1 MPGARRIT
9 SKVLPAI
16 LSGVGHG
23 SHLCAFYETKEDLID
38 LVLPFFDAGSNQ
50 GELCVWMMPDCVRAE
65 AAEAV
70 VSEHR
75 IDLYPGRTLY
85 MKGSRFERGPVV
97 SFWNDRLQQALAT
110 SRSGMRA
117 SGDAFWLQAA
127 DWDAFL
133 DYEADLTTMI
143 ADKPITLLCTY
154 PLSVSKAG
162 DIVDVAG
169 VHHVAIAKRKRDWE
183 VIKGWG
189 ITQGRPVAHQPKRA
203 EALDAADRIL
213 SLSPRERQVLDGVA
227 EGRSNKEI
235 ARQLGIGVRT
245 VETHRTRL
253 LERLEVST
261 SAEAVRLATLAALI
275 MQA

>member
-1 MPGARRIT
+1 LFLLLTIRFFQRRI
-9 SKVLPAI
+9 S
-16 LSGVGHG
+16 
-23 SHLCAFYETKEDLID
+23 
-38 LVLPFFDAGSNQ
+38 
-50 GELCVWMMPDCVRAE
+50 
-65 AAEAV
+65 
-70 VSEHR
+70 
-75 IDLYPGRTLY
+75 
-85 MKGSRFERGPVV
+85 PVTY
-97 SFWNDRLQQALAT
+97 NPKQ
-110 SRSGMRA
+110 
-117 SGDAFWLQAA
+117 
-127 DWDAFL
+127 
-133 DYEADLTTMI
+133 I

-189 ITQGRPVAHQPKRA
+189 ITQGRPLADQPKRA
-203 EALDAADRIL
+203 EALDAANRIL

-261 SAEAVRLATLAALI
+261 SAEAVRLATLATLI